1 MIAPFGAK
9 SQVSFGEIVAGFTC
23 DSAQRALTSQPEP
36 TPAASQVA
44 QPAPKST
51 LHGQR
56 NTDVWNSFRVQGCF
70 CPRLMCRSLSSEIA
84 TKSTRTSFR
93 AESNCPCPNSTRR
106 TPSTGHRLV
115 SGSCMIQ
122 LQNSTKPSFAPGSE
136 RDRDEPP
143 AEI

>member
-23 DSAQRALTSQPEP
+23 DSAQRALTSQSEP
-36 TPAASQVA
+36 ASQV
-44 QPAPKST
+44 APKST

-84 TKSTRTSFR
+84 TKSTLTSFR
-93 AESNCPCPNSTRR
+93 AESNCPCSNSTRR
-106 TPSTGHRLV
+106 TPSTRHRLV
-115 SGSCMIQ
+115 SGNCMIQ